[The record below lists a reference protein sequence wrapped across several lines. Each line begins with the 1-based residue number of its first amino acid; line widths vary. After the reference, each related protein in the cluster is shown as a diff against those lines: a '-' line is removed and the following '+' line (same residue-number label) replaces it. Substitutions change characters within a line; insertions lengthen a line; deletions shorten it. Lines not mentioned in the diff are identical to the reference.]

1 MSTNSSP
8 ESSTKCAETL
18 RMLALAPRV
27 TKYITGVEQMTA
39 ALDVTCKLGAAIDI
53 ATGPGL
59 AEGIKTVINVFAFAL
74 SRGAPRLDG
83 LK

>member
-1 MSTNSSP
+1 M
-8 ESSTKCAETL
+8 A
-18 RMLALAPRV
+18 
-27 TKYITGVEQMTA
+27 A
-39 ALDVTCKLGAAIDI
+39 ALNVTCKLGVAIDI

-74 SRGAPRLDG
+74 SRGALYLSG